1 MGSHLVRPSG
11 RVAWLVSF
19 ALTLM
24 LGCGD
29 PTAPPD
35 PALTG
40 SWISWGIDSYAQ
52 FTLEKRGAE
61 VSGTLDYGGFS
72 GTQTSYSVRGVATVN
87 QVMLAWKERDYFVKF
102 EASLPTPNSSAL
114 TGRLTINGN
123 AGPRVTYTRLSYID
137 PTAVSTH

>member
-1 MGSHLVRPSG
+1 MGSHLVRPSS

-29 PTAPPD
+29 PTAPLD

-40 SWISWGIDSYAQ
+40 SWVSWGIDSYAQ

-72 GTQTSYSVRGVATVN
+72 GTQTSYSVRGLATVN
-87 QVMLAWKERDYFVKF
+87 QVVLAWKEQDYFVKF
-102 EASLPTPNSSAL
+102 EGTLPTPNSNSL
-114 TGRLTINGN
+114 TGRLTVNGST
-123 AGPRVTYTRLSYID
+123 GPLITYTRVPYLD
-137 PTAVSTH
+137 PGA